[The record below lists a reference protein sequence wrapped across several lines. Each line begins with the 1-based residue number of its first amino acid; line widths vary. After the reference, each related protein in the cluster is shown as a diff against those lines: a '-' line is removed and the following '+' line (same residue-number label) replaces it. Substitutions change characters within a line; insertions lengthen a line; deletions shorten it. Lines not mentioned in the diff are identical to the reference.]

1 MKLKQPPATLGRL
14 PSVIKAPPKFT
25 EGFYR
30 SREWKQLMVHLK
42 ATRGPW
48 CQRCGS
54 LYRVAGDHVI
64 ERKDG
69 GAELDPSNIEL
80 LCQACHN
87 AKTKRRAGDRVK
99 GRV

>member
-1 MKLKQPPATLGRL
+1 MRLKQPPAMMGRL
-14 PSVIKAPPKFT
+14 PSTIKAPPKLA
-25 EGFYR
+25 EDFYR

-42 ATRGPW
+42 ARRGPW

-54 LYRVAGDHVI
+54 LHRVAGDHII

-87 AKTKRRAGDRVK
+87 AKTKRSAADRVK
-99 GRV
+99 TRL